1 MIRAFQSI
9 AYRKLSRGDRELK
22 PWWSS
27 AAGDDYFNR
36 LERAGEAY
44 SVGDAVLLRTEKW
57 GYGQFTEAPACIT
70 YIWRQADG
78 EMMIEAQWLYTWH
91 DVPVEVY
98 ERHGMHGRQNR
109 EPHEVFETDH
119 VDEKYERHSMHG
131 RQNRE
136 PHEVFETDHMDE
148 MSAECI
154 ERHVNSHQ
162 QQWRAPMSAECIE
175 RHHDM
180 SAECIERHL
189 DVLSHAAF
197 LRWKVQQP
205 DTGGGGGDSI
215 DDYFNSDNA
224 YCPKEDA
231 GEGGADACGVVRFCR
246 RLYSIVHKTFRD
258 VPGPAQRLQTFRDV
272 HAPAQRLQRLQRAR
286 LYSKRHKL
294 VPLGLDAMHTRGSG
308 GSGGGSNGKR
318 EREYNALMRRLQ
330 LSSAPAKLPCR
341 EMEALSSAPAKL
353 PCREMEAAEVE
364 AFIRDALNTGG
375 PNVLFG
381 GPNVLFISGVP
392 GSGKTATIY
401 YAGGPNVLFISGV
414 PGTGKT
420 ATVHRVINGMKLSD
434 PLQVYTQLW
443 EGISG
448 DRAKAGGTSTSTST
462 APIVLLLDEVDSLA
476 TRQQVLH
483 ALFNWPPKSG
493 GRLVIIAIANTPNL
507 TLNVNGGGRLVII
520 AIANTLNLTDRY
532 VPLIQSRVRTRR
544 LPFRPY
550 TRQEVEL
557 IVQDRLGEVDAFERD
572 AVGIVSRKVAV
583 ISGDIRRAMQL
594 CRRSLELCLERVDRE
609 RQLQVAGD
617 SGKEPN
623 CKVTIRDVQLA
634 SREDNDGPLT
644 KMLVHGTPLERML
657 MVAVAKA
664 KHLALDKELVS
675 FEDVMSRLRLIA
687 NQVQGTSLPPGELK
701 EAYLVPSRQIVLDT
715 VYRLA
720 HCDMLRLR
728 KLDWHRTP
736 HMVPKMELVNIAVA
750 LRRDPMARQ
759 HLPEDLTKGL

>member
-1 MIRAFQSI
+1 M
-9 AYRKLSRGDRELK
+9 
-22 PWWSS
+22 
-27 AAGDDYFNR
+27 
-36 LERAGEAY
+36 
-44 SVGDAVLLRTEKW
+44 
-57 GYGQFTEAPACIT
+57 
-70 YIWRQADG
+70 
-78 EMMIEAQWLYTWH
+78 
-91 DVPVEVY
+91 
-98 ERHGMHGRQNR
+98 
-109 EPHEVFETDH
+109 
-119 VDEKYERHSMHG
+119 
-131 RQNRE
+131 
-136 PHEVFETDHMDE
+136 
-148 MSAECI
+148 
-154 ERHVNSHQ
+154 
-162 QQWRAPMSAECIE
+162 
-175 RHHDM
+175 
-180 SAECIERHL
+180 
-189 DVLSHAAF
+189 
-197 LRWKVQQP
+197 
-205 DTGGGGGDSI
+205 
-215 DDYFNSDNA
+215 
-224 YCPKEDA
+224 
-231 GEGGADACGVVRFCR
+231 GEGGGAQGPPVPPFRF
-246 RLYSIVHKTFRD
+246 
-258 VPGPAQRLQTFRDV
+258 
-272 HAPAQRLQRLQRAR
+272 
-286 LYSKRHKL
+286 
-294 VPLGLDAMHTRGSG
+294 
-308 GSGGGSNGKR
+308 
-318 EREYNALMRRLQ
+318 
-330 LSSAPAKLPCR
+330 
-341 EMEALSSAPAKL
+341 
-353 PCREMEAAEVE
+353 VE
-364 AFIRDALNTGG
+364 
-375 PNVLFG
+375 
-381 GPNVLFISGVP
+381 
-392 GSGKTATIY
+392 
-401 YAGGPNVLFISGV
+401 
-414 PGTGKT
+414 
-420 ATVHRVINGMKLSD
+420 INGMKLSD

-448 DRAKAGGTSTSTST
+448 DRWAHKTALTHLENYFNVRGAKAGGTSTSTST

-483 ALFNWPPKSG
+483 ALFNWPPKS
-493 GRLVIIAIANTPNL
+493 
-507 TLNVNGGGRLVII
+507 GGRLVII

-664 KHLALDKELVS
+664 KHLALGKEVVS

-720 HCDMLRLR
+720 HCDMLRLQ